1 MKYWWA
7 AFNARPLGMPVPPNW
22 FGLAAIGLLGVFVN
36 PGLWLVGAGLEIGYL
51 KLLAGNVRFRKTV
64 DAGNVAS
71 AAEVNPMDTRYDEM
85 VAQLGYPEKRRHQEI
100 ERRASEILDT
110 LKRTPLLDSQS
121 DSVEQLVWL
130 HLRLLVALVS
140 INRVIDT
147 AARERTQLA
156 DQEKQIAARIT
167 QVNISPELKRS
178 LEQQQQVIDQRQQ
191 AHADAANRLEQVE
204 AELARIDHQL
214 ALIREQALLAS
225 DDDTV
230 GASLNALTTSFNE
243 THRWLDSQ
251 RDLLGVFESS
261 TAQRLPERVRNSAR
275 KPPPLSTGAS
285 S

>member
-1 MKYWWA
+1 MKHWWA

-22 FGLAAIGLLGVFVN
+22 FGLAAMALLGAFIH
-36 PGLWLVGAGLEIGYL
+36 PGLWLVGAGLELAYL
-51 KLLAGNVRFRKTV
+51 KLLAGNTRFRKTV
-64 DAGNVAS
+64 DAGDASRVA
-71 AAEVNPMDTRYDEM
+71 EIDPMDARYDEF
-85 VAQLGYPEKRRHQEI
+85 VAQLGYPEKRRHQDI
-100 ERRASEILDT
+100 ERRASDILDT

-130 HLRLLVALVS
+130 HLRLLVALVA

-147 AARERTQLA
+147 AARERAQLA
-156 DQEKQIAARIT
+156 EQEKQIAARIA
-167 QVNISPELKRS
+167 QAGISPELKRS

-191 AHADAANRLEQVE
+191 AHADAATRLEQVE
-204 AELARIDHQL
+204 AELTRIDHQI

-225 DDDTV
+225 DDDSV

-243 THRWLDSQ
+243 THRWLNSQ
-251 RDLLGVFESS
+251 RDLLGVFESN
-261 TAQRLPERVRNSAR
+261 TPQRLPERVRHSAR